1 MNLISKH
8 ISSSACIVL
17 PRLLLCCALAF
28 ALPLPLGSLLTAVGT
43 QPITELS
50 TMQEQNLEANSRA
63 SAPHQR
69 TILSVDALRR
79 SSPHVAPSRTLRL
92 SEAEH
97 ALSSREGPS
106 PLRVAIEALSNRP
119 RSNPRNRTPR
129 RYESPL
135 NPDEF
140 RRVSLTD
147 DDDAD
152 APSAAWSTFPPVED
166 QLLPGG
172 GPRRITIRPLAGS
185 AVGTTVSTRVSTG
198 SLGSPERPILPSW
211 DERRIH

>member
-1 MNLISKH
+1 
-8 ISSSACIVL
+8 
-17 PRLLLCCALAF
+17 
-28 ALPLPLGSLLTAVGT
+28 
-43 QPITELS
+43 
-50 TMQEQNLEANSRA
+50 MQGQNSETNSRL
-63 SAPHQR
+63 APHNPR
-69 TILSVDALRR
+69 TTAPLLSVEALRR
-79 SSPHVAPSRTLRL
+79 SSPHVTPSRTLRL

-140 RRVSLTD
+140 RRVSVSDEYAET
-147 DDDAD
+147 AGIEV
-152 APSAAWSTFPPVED
+152 PPLED
-166 QLLPGG
+166 QPLGSS

-185 AVGTTVSTRVSTG
+185 AVGTTVPTRVSTTQWPG
-198 SLGSPERPILPSW
+198 
-211 DERRIH
+211 